1 MSIVLFALIG
11 ATIKAGLAY
20 WICFGIY
27 SMAKVTLAMSKFLK
41 AISDKEDT

>member
-11 ATIKAGLAY
+11 AAIKAGLAY

-27 SMAKVTLAMSKFLK
+27 CMLKTTICISKFLQ
-41 AISDKEDT
+41 AVKEDD

>member
-20 WICFGIY
+20 WICFGVFCVIKGT
-27 SMAKVTLAMSKFLK
+27 AFLSKFMQVV
-41 AISDKEDT
+41 KEDE